1 MWVEKLD
8 PAGVR
13 EPRPP
18 RDNRY
23 GENAPSSP
31 GMAGVWGNVPL
42 TDGAALDAR
51 LEEIAATMCGTDP
64 RTTAQRRAD
73 ALIALAAQQTRLHCG
88 CGLGDC
94 PVVSADATPLGQVVL
109 HVLADQGAL
118 TGAAHAA
125 GYLPG
130 FGAIPVAQLREL
142 AESATVT
149 PLPIPPPVAEPGYR
163 PSAAMTEFVRGTSRL
178 RGTDLALARV

>member
-88 CGLGDC
+88 CGWGDC

-130 FGAIPVAQLREL
+130 
-142 AESATVT
+142 
-149 PLPIPPPVAEPGYR
+149 
-163 PSAAMTEFVRGTSRL
+163 VRGDPGCPAARAGRVGHGHAAADPATGGRTGVPTVGRDDRVRAGYL
-178 RGTDLALARV
+178 PLAGD